1 MPDVTSILEM
11 AAQWGIFAAMFV
23 SLFIYV
29 VKENKARET
38 NYCKIIETLGEK
50 LLTKSTDSNEV
61 AHSISEDIDI
71 LQAKVVD
78 VDRKVDGVCLKVT
91 DIDRKI
97 DGMGSKL
104 EVINHDISKR
114 G

>member
-29 VKENKARET
+29 VKENKAREA

-50 LLTKSTDSNEV
+50 LLTKSTDSNAV
-61 AHSISEDIDI
+61 AHSISEDIDT

-78 VDRKVDGVCLKVT
+78 VERKVDGVCGKVT
-91 DIDRKI
+91 DIDKKL
-97 DGMGSKL
+97 DGMGGKL
-104 EVINHDISKR
+104 DILNHDIAKR